1 MKHHKFAAF
10 LAAAALLAALTSCAA
25 EPAPQTASERDV
37 FAMDTFMTMKAYG
50 DGADKALEA
59 AEARIFELESE
70 LSVTEADSDISRINS
85 AKGAAVEVSPDTALL
100 VGAGAQYW
108 QDTAGALDISV
119 YPVLRE
125 WGFTT
130 GEYKVPDSSTIAKL
144 LKNVCGGEISVSGS
158 TVQIPADSE
167 IDLGALAKGYTG
179 DEIMAIFRENGVS
192 SGLVSLG
199 GNVQALGSKPDGS
212 DWRIG
217 IKDPFSPDENMCVV
231 SIADKAV
238 VTSGNYERCFEA
250 DDGKVYWHII
260 DPADGCPADNGLVS
274 VTIIGSKGL
283 QCDALSTALFVM
295 GTDKAQ
301 TYLADHTD
309 VEAVL
314 VTDDGR
320 LLYTDGLREKLDI
333 TGDMPSEVIA
343 RD

>member
-1 MKHHKFAAF
+1 MKNVKRIT
-10 LAAAALLAALTSCAA
+10 ALLLILLLCGNLCACVSTLTPDISYHD
-25 EPAPQTASERDV
+25 EEF
-37 FAMDTFMTMKAYG
+37 FAMDTVMSVRVYTDHDGSESMELRRIVEELDRELSASSE
-50 DGADKALEA
+50 DGALSQLNRTGQTDNAHI
-59 AEARIFELESE
+59 AELCRRGAE
-70 LSVTEADSDISRINS
+70 LSARTD
-85 AKGAAVEVSPDTALL
+85 
-100 VGAGAQYW
+100 
-108 QDTAGALDISV
+108 GALDLTLLPASR
-119 YPVLRE
+119 L
-125 WGFTT
+125 WGF
-130 GEYKVPDSSTIAKL
+130 PDKSYRIPAAE
-144 LKNVCGGEISVSGS
+144 EISELRDVTGMDKLHVTDGAVRIDAGS
-158 TVQIPADSE
+158 AV
-167 IDLGALAKGYTG
+167 DLGSLAKGYAADLCRKQMEDRKLCG
-179 DEIMAIFRENGVS
+179 I
-192 SGLVSLG
+192 LSLG
-199 GNVQALGSKPDGS
+199 GNLQTVGSKPDGS

-238 VTSGNYERCFEA
+238 VTSGNYERYFEQ
-250 DDGKVYWHII
+250 DGKVYWHII

-295 GTDKAQ
+295 GTDRAQ

>member
-1 MKHHKFAAF
+1 MKHHKFEAF

-25 EPAPQTASERDV
+25 DTAPPTASERDV

-59 AEARIFELESE
+59 AETRIFELESE

-130 GEYKVPDSSTIAKL
+130 GEYRVPDSATIAKL

-179 DEIMAIFRENGVS
+179 DEIMAIFRENAVG

-212 DWRIG
+212 DWRVG

-238 VTSGNYERCFEA
+238 VTSGNYERYFEQ
-250 DDGKVYWHII
+250 DGKVYWHII

-295 GTDKAQ
+295 GTEKAQ
-301 TYLADHTD
+301 TYLNGHTEVD
-309 VEAVL
+309 AVL
-314 VTDDGR
+314 VTDDAR
-320 LLYTDGLREKLDI
+320 ILYTDGLADKLEI
-333 TGDMPSEVIA
+333 MSDMPSEVIV